1 MAYPRKLSEL
11 CTPSYVYFIISIIC
25 LAIIAIQNI
34 GNSKLFSLGSFSC
47 QVPSTIAIFLIKLV
61 YIMFWTWILNLM
73 CKDGHI
79 GVAWFLVLLPFILMF
94 VILGSVMIYQR
105 DTKKNN
111 KRRMHKE
118 GMLY

>member
-1 MAYPRKLSEL
+1 
-11 CTPSYVYFIISIIC
+11 
-25 LAIIAIQNI
+25 
-34 GNSKLFSLGSFSC
+34 
-47 QVPSTIAIFLIKLV
+47 
-61 YIMFWTWILNLM
+61 M

-118 GMLY
+118 GMHKEGMLY